1 MLPTTERMTST
12 PEPVEPSRM
21 LVVLHT
27 YQDIL
32 HLPGL
37 QSCIQFSGRWLFGR
51 SAVSRGIA
59 HAPES
64 TVGERVGSG
73 ALHAGV
79 WIVAYGS
86 RHEHYQQQYSRR
98 NRF

>member
-51 SAVSRGIA
+51 SAVRAPLGIGQGKDGDA
-59 HAPES
+59 EDEDSFFHTTYIDADTNACLLETLIEANS
-64 TVGERVGSG
+64 
-73 ALHAGV
+73 
-79 WIVAYGS
+79 
-86 RHEHYQQQYSRR
+86 
-98 NRF
+98 